1 MEAWRKVIRGSWPE
15 IGPKLHTEMEGDKKR
30 LVVKVLQHVTVKFC
44 DI

>member
-1 MEAWRKVIRGSWPE
+1 MEAWRKVIGESWPE
-15 IGPKLHTEMEGDKKR
+15 IGPKLRPGMKGDKKR